1 MMTRQNREDQ
11 QTPPAPLPVTVTP
24 RVPDEIPETV
34 SPWETWHSEAYL
46 IAHLTRHHG
55 WHAISPGQLLKV
67 RNKPRRIVPAPARPE
82 VA

>member
-1 MMTRQNREDQ
+1 MPENKAEHQ
-11 QTPPAPLPVTVTP
+11 QQAPAALPVTVTP

-34 SPWETWHSEAYL
+34 SPWETWHNEAYL

-55 WHAISPGQLLKV
+55 WHAISPGQLVKV

-82 VA
+82 AA